1 MMKTVARCLLALSAS
16 IWAGTASGQEART
29 QDSATPAVALYLE
42 RCGGCHGI
50 QGVSAPK
57 LVPTLRGQAGAFLCT
72 REGREYLVRLPSVA
86 STPVDDESLAALVNF
101 VAFDLGAGDSRFP
114 RFTAAEVHHLRQKP
128 LTDETL
134 TAHRRSVV
142 EKVTRECGAPA
153 GLRTYVGPPPPAT
166 TEEHSWSPR
175 SDWSR
180 AQ

>member
-1 MMKTVARCLLALSAS
+1 MSWVRRALLCAALTITS
-16 IWAGTASGQEART
+16 IANAGEEART
-29 QDSATPAVALYLE
+29 QDTATPAVALYLE

-101 VAFDLGAGDSRFP
+101 VAFELGAGDSRFP
-114 RFTAAEVHHLRQKP
+114 RFTADEVHHLRQKP

-134 TAHRRSVV
+134 TSHRRSVV

-153 GLRTYVGPPPPAT
+153 GLRTYLGPPSPPA
-166 TEEHSWSPR
+166 
-175 SDWSR
+175 
-180 AQ
+180 